1 MSKKKLAQEL
11 KLQSGTIVAFIWECK
26 KTKNAILETLYKE
39 RLIHMTHISAGLY
52 SKKLLTQKQYIEISN
67 INMAFITE
75 EKRQDSAIHW
85 VDEVLH
91 GIREKNKEDDATDLF
106 ARFSDNL
113 NMLFDAISDEEEE
126 EEDEDE
132 DDVSYSS

>member
-11 KLQSGTIVAFIWECK
+11 KLQSGAIVAYIWECK
-26 KTKNAILETLYKE
+26 KTKNTILETLYKE
-39 RLIHMTHISAGLY
+39 RLIHMTHIAASLY
-52 SKKLLTQKQYIEISN
+52 SKKFITQKQYVEISN

-75 EKRQDSAIHW
+75 EKRQDSAAHW

-91 GIREKNKEDDATDLF
+91 NIKEKNKEEGATNLF

-113 NMLFDAISDEEEE
+113 NALFDAISDEE
-126 EEDEDE
+126 DDDDDDDD
-132 DDVSYSS
+132 DDVLYN